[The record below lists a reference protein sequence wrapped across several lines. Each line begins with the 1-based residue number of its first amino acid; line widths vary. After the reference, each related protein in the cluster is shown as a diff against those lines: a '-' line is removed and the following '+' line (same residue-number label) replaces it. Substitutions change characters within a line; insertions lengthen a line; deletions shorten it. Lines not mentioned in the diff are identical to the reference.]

1 MKLIYLAIAAATF
14 ATFPCACS
22 SSSKADTE
30 QAEEEEEGETN
41 EVDITE
47 TQLNIVGIKLGQIER
62 KSLSNVVRATGQ
74 LAVNPQDEAV
84 VSPLYSGIISRICV
98 VEGQRVKAGQTIA
111 YIENTD
117 IVAAQ
122 QNYLTAAQEKDI
134 AQQEYNRQKSLAD
147 QGAGVRKNLEQAEAA
162 LKVAQTKQNGLAQ
175 QLRQLGINPVSVGQG
190 SISNTIAVSSPI
202 TGVVSKVYAK
212 TGSYADMQTPIAS
225 VVNNDAVYCELQ
237 IFEKYLSQV
246 GQGQRVEVKLTNAPE
261 QLIPGEIIDINHAI
275 DPETKTLT
283 VRVKLLNH
291 DAEMIPGMA
300 VTALINSEA
309 EEVDALPDDAV
320 VSAGGK
326 SYIFVLDGIAQ
337 GDDDAKTYHF
347 VKTEVVEGAKALGY
361 TQITPINPLPQD
373 ATVVIA
379 NAFYLNSM
387 ASDHGDED

>member
-190 SISNTIAVSSPI
+190 SISARYMPRPV
-202 TGVVSKVYAK
+202 A
-212 TGSYADMQTPIAS
+212 TPI
-225 VVNNDAVYCELQ
+225 CRL
-237 IFEKYLSQV
+237 
-246 GQGQRVEVKLTNAPE
+246 R
-261 QLIPGEIIDINHAI
+261 
-275 DPETKTLT
+275 
-283 VRVKLLNH
+283 
-291 DAEMIPGMA
+291 
-300 VTALINSEA
+300 
-309 EEVDALPDDAV
+309 
-320 VSAGGK
+320 
-326 SYIFVLDGIAQ
+326 
-337 GDDDAKTYHF
+337 
-347 VKTEVVEGAKALGY
+347 
-361 TQITPINPLPQD
+361 
-373 ATVVIA
+373 
-379 NAFYLNSM
+379 
-387 ASDHGDED
+387 